1 MECPIRIK
9 LEVARDVLNG
19 CSDALREGLSVVH
32 SRAVCTMLKPIAAS
46 LDDDQKSELSHVINA
61 IPWFDAVHGDN
72 VQKALLEGCK
82 YTVAHGKAKRRDMQN
97 LKGFAHYFT
106 EAEWNDILN
115 GEATVAAKLDCIS
128 KKLVNLSGRCIDE
141 HTKIEATELWLQ
153 VCGLK
158 TLDSSQKVKYKETL
172 TKNYKRIAARAAD
185 PDVYLLLLPA
195 PSELKAQ
202 HPALYEKV
210 FHGGGP
216 PVGCKISESDLVV
229 ACSSTKCRNP
239 EITKTVV
246 PKLSLGTGQNSGL
259 ESFGVMLFKGM
270 QHVQENQAKMMD
282 MMFNGGRLDRGP
294 HTLRDVRGPQLERP
308 NEPSRRMLMPPPKH
322 EPIVVMPPKTA
333 MLPLTDGALETT
345 LQKFPDAHV
354 VQPPAGLFDAAPTVA
369 TSSRPDAAELKR
381 RRERAAAFAKTTS
394 VVPLP
399 KRPCV
404 GSVIN
409 AMLKER
415 TKEQAKA
422 SKEAGKT
429 ATAHVEAKAAAT
441 PKSPNAAKTN
451 VEAKAAAT
459 PKKPVAAAGA
469 TPAKEAKT
477 EIGGIDWRPV
487 ALEEGAAR
495 FCKTCYNHHTDRRE
509 IVLRS
514 GFRGLGQSKTL
525 RYGRPDSEFATAD
538 AAVAAA
544 RVWVQG
550 QSS

>member
-1 MECPIRIK
+1 MECPIRTK
-9 LEVARDVLNG
+9 LEVARDVLSG
-19 CSDALREGLSVVH
+19 CGDALREGLSVVH
-32 SRAVCTMLKPIAAS
+32 SRAVCALLKPIAAS
-46 LDDDQKSELSHVINA
+46 LDDNQKSELSHVISA
-61 IPWFDAVHGDN
+61 VPWFDAVHGDH

-82 YTVAHGKAKRRDMQN
+82 YTVAHVKAKRRDMQN
-97 LKGFAHYFT
+97 LKGFTHYFT

-115 GEATVAAKLDCIS
+115 GESTFAAKLDCICM
-128 KKLVNLSGRCIDE
+128 KLVNLSGRCIDE

-153 VCGLK
+153 VCGLN
-158 TLDSSQKVKYKETL
+158 TVDSPQKVKYKDAL

-195 PSELKAQ
+195 QPSQLKAQ

-210 FHGGGP
+210 YHGGGP
-216 PVGCKISESDLVV
+216 PVRCKISDSDFVV

-239 EITKTVV
+239 EVTKTVV
-246 PKLSLGTGQNSGL
+246 PKLSLGMGQNSDL

-270 QHVQENQAKMMD
+270 QQMQENQAKMMD
-282 MMFNGGRLDRGP
+282 VMLNGGRLDRGP
-294 HTLRDVRGPQLERP
+294 HTLRDVKPP
-308 NEPSRRMLMPPPKH
+308 SEPSRRMLMPPPRH
-322 EPIVVMPPKTA
+322 EPIVIMPPPKVT
-333 MLPLTDGALETT
+333 MLPITNGAHETT

-369 TSSRPDAAELKR
+369 TPSRPDDAELKR
-381 RRERAAAFAKTTS
+381 RRERAAAFAKKTS
-394 VVPLP
+394 VDPPP

-404 GSVIN
+404 GDVIT

-429 ATAHVEAKAAAT
+429 ATAQVEAKAAAT
-441 PKSPNAAKTN
+441 PKSPNAAKAN

-459 PKKPVAAAGA
+459 PKRPVAAAGA
-469 TPAKEAKT
+469 TPAKVAKT

-495 FCKTCYNHHTDRRE
+495 FCKTCYHHHTDRRE

-514 GFRGLGQSKTL
+514 GFRGLGQSKTMK
-525 RYGRPDSEFATAD
+525 YGRPDSEFVTAD

-544 RVWVQG
+544 QRWVQG

>member
-1 MECPIRIK
+1 
-9 LEVARDVLNG
+9 
-19 CSDALREGLSVVH
+19 
-32 SRAVCTMLKPIAAS
+32 
-46 LDDDQKSELSHVINA
+46 
-61 IPWFDAVHGDN
+61 
-72 VQKALLEGCK
+72 
-82 YTVAHGKAKRRDMQN
+82 
-97 LKGFAHYFT
+97 
-106 EAEWNDILN
+106 
-115 GEATVAAKLDCIS
+115 
-128 KKLVNLSGRCIDE
+128 
-141 HTKIEATELWLQ
+141 
-153 VCGLK
+153 
-158 TLDSSQKVKYKETL
+158 
-172 TKNYKRIAARAAD
+172 
-185 PDVYLLLLPA
+185 
-195 PSELKAQ
+195 
-202 HPALYEKV
+202 
-210 FHGGGP
+210 
-216 PVGCKISESDLVV
+216 
-229 ACSSTKCRNP
+229 
-239 EITKTVV
+239 
-246 PKLSLGTGQNSGL
+246 
-259 ESFGVMLFKGM
+259 
-270 QHVQENQAKMMD
+270 
-282 MMFNGGRLDRGP
+282 
-294 HTLRDVRGPQLERP
+294 
-308 NEPSRRMLMPPPKH
+308 MLMPPPRH

-429 ATAHVEAKAAAT
+429 ATAQVEAKAAAT
-441 PKSPNAAKTN
+441 PKR
-451 VEAKAAAT
+451 
-459 PKKPVAAAGA
+459 PVAAAGA
-469 TPAKEAKT
+469 TPAKAAKT

-514 GFRGLGQSKTL
+514 GFRGLGQSKTM

-544 RVWVQG
+544 QVWVQG